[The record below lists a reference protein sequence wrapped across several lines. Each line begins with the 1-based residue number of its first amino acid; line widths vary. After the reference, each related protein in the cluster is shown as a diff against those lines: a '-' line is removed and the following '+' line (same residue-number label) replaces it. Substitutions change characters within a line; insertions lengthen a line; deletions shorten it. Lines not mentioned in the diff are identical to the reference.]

1 MVAMRVLVLVLGNPI
16 LCDDGVAFHVLE
28 HMRPSL
34 PEESDDLVIEEAC
47 TGGMDLLVYVMDFD
61 RVLIIDAVMTGRD
74 PPGTVRTYR
83 VEDLNESIH
92 ADSPHHTN
100 FSTALELGHKVHPDR
115 MPEELLIV
123 GVEVDNIQE
132 FTEEL
137 TPAVEAAV
145 PDAARAALGILE
157 GWGSKR

>member
-1 MVAMRVLVLVLGNPI
+1 VVTMRVLVLVLGNPI
-16 LCDDGVAFHVLE
+16 LCDDSVAFHVLE

-34 PEESDDLVIEEAC
+34 PEESDDLAFEEAC

-61 RVLIIDAVMTGRD
+61 RVLIIDAIMTGRD

-83 VEDLNESIH
+83 VEDLKESIH
-92 ADSPHHTN
+92 VDSPHHTN
-100 FSTALELGHKVHPDR
+100 FSTALELGHKVHPER
-115 MPEELLIV
+115 MPEEILIV
-123 GVEVDNIQE
+123 GVEVDNIQD

-137 TPAVEAAV
+137 TPAVGAAV

-157 GWGSKR
+157 KWGCKR